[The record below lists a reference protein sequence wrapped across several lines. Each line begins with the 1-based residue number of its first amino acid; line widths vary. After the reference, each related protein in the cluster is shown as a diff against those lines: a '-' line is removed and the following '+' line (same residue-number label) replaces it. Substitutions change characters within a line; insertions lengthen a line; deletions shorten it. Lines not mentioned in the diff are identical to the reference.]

1 MLTRNLK
8 CLWTSQLLSQI
19 ADSVTKLALL
29 WFVYSVTG
37 SAFKT
42 TFVALLQTVSSIVIT
57 PFVGLLVD
65 RLPKKPILVI
75 TDLLR
80 SIILGVV
87 PWLLPHDAL
96 TVDVLYLLV
105 FLYGLASAVFT
116 PALSASIPFLVSPQH
131 FTAGNAILQ
140 STTSIGIILGPIM
153 SGIGIAAIGPKDVM
167 SWNTLTYLASAALL
181 LPIHFRARTATEH
194 IVKQKA
200 SMAMLDAIRFTF
212 VASPAIAP
220 LIVIASL
227 YTFGTAA
234 LTTLLPVFGKAL
246 FQFGPV
252 EVGYFWSA
260 LGVGFLL
267 VSLALLFVSEW
278 SLRLRVHLLA
288 VSSAVAGVAL
298 VVLLST
304 KTLIAAVALMAIVG
318 LGIGTLTPIA
328 WGILQEQSPLT
339 MLGRVMGL
347 YTSMAMLT
355 SLLGIWFFGWITQT
369 LGEANGLLGIGGVL
383 LLVGGVSVLFSTR
396 MSRAPLPAAISLPC
410 SMEDGDSVCPS
421 LDLTGDLTG
430 GRSSASSALRIST

>member
-1 MLTRNLK
+1 
-8 CLWTSQLLSQI
+8 
-19 ADSVTKLALL
+19 
-29 WFVYSVTG
+29 
-37 SAFKT
+37 
-42 TFVALLQTVSSIVIT
+42 
-57 PFVGLLVD
+57 
-65 RLPKKPILVI
+65 
-75 TDLLR
+75 
-80 SIILGVV
+80 
-87 PWLLPHDAL
+87 
-96 TVDVLYLLV
+96 
-105 FLYGLASAVFT
+105 
-116 PALSASIPFLVSPQH
+116 
-131 FTAGNAILQ
+131 
-140 STTSIGIILGPIM
+140 M

-304 KTLIAAVALMAIVG
+304 KTVHRRRCLDGDRRARHRNVDTHC
-318 LGIGTLTPIA
+318 LGN
-328 WGILQEQSPLT
+328 S
-339 MLGRVMGL
+339 
-347 YTSMAMLT
+347 
-355 SLLGIWFFGWITQT
+355 
-369 LGEANGLLGIGGVL
+369 
-383 LLVGGVSVLFSTR
+383 
-396 MSRAPLPAAISLPC
+396 SRAVSYDHVG
-410 SMEDGDSVCPS
+410 SGDGSCIPRW
-421 LDLTGDLTG
+421 LC
-430 GRSSASSALRIST
+430 

>member
-1 MLTRNLK
+1 
-8 CLWTSQLLSQI
+8 
-19 ADSVTKLALL
+19 
-29 WFVYSVTG
+29 
-37 SAFKT
+37 
-42 TFVALLQTVSSIVIT
+42 
-57 PFVGLLVD
+57 
-65 RLPKKPILVI
+65 
-75 TDLLR
+75 
-80 SIILGVV
+80 
-87 PWLLPHDAL
+87 
-96 TVDVLYLLV
+96 
-105 FLYGLASAVFT
+105 
-116 PALSASIPFLVSPQH
+116 
-131 FTAGNAILQ
+131 
-140 STTSIGIILGPIM
+140 
-153 SGIGIAAIGPKDVM
+153 
-167 SWNTLTYLASAALL
+167 
-181 LPIHFRARTATEH
+181 
-194 IVKQKA
+194 
-200 SMAMLDAIRFTF
+200 MLDAIRFTF

-347 YTSMAMLT
+347 YTSVAMLT

-383 LLVGGVSVLFSTR
+383 LLVGGVGVLFSTR

-421 LDLTGDLTG
+421 LDLTG
-430 GRSSASSALRIST
+430 GRSSASSTLRIST